1 MIQESERGGGSPWSP
16 LPRAALDP
24 AIPESSVGI
33 QPRSCWMVSRSF
45 RYKSART
52 TPSPVG

>member
-1 MIQESERGGGSPWSP
+1 MIQESERGGGSAWSP

-52 TPSPVG
+52 TQVP